1 MSPDV
6 AALVV
11 PAVAALAVPLA
22 APDLD
27 VSEQDVEEPV
37 AAVERV
43 VFDDAGC
50 EVVDNEPRPVVP
62 RPTVPS
68 PPVPRPAMLGL
79 GPAVSE
85 EFAIVVPELDDAEE
99 DDEEAVALDVVT
111 VLEFAELMTPELLTE
126 LHGADVLV
134 PALEAPSRPDMLK
147 LGERLTP
154 PPSKVGSAA
163 VPGFSLEQGAVFT
176 VPKSGLVALCGA
188 AVNPLKPVPSGEV
201 EPMPPGVPGL
211 VCAVLW
217 PAPRAVVA
225 IIIAAARRDFI
236 PSPLSVSIFRP

>member
-1 MSPDV
+1 
-6 AALVV
+6 V
-11 PAVAALAVPLA
+11 PVVAALAVPLA
-22 APDLD
+22 VPDPD
-27 VSEQDVEEPV
+27 VLAQDVEEPV

-62 RPTVPS
+62 RPPVPS
-68 PPVPRPAMLGL
+68 PPVPRPAMLR
-79 GPAVSE
+79 PAVSGE
-85 EFAIVVPELDDAEE
+85 EFAVVVPELDDTEE
-99 DDEEAVALDVVT
+99 DDEEAVAPDVVT

-126 LHGADVLV
+126 MHGADVLV
-134 PALEAPSRPDMLK
+134 PALEVPGRPDMLE

-163 VPGFSLEQGAVFT
+163 VPGFPLGQGAGFT
-176 VPKSGLVALCGA
+176 VPEYCMVALCGA
-188 AVNPLKPVPSGEV
+188 AANPLKPVPSGEV
-201 EPMPPGVPGL
+201 KPMPPGVTGL

-225 IIIAAARRDFI
+225 SIIAAARKDFI
-236 PSPLSVSIFRP
+236 QSPLSVSIFRC